1 MLLKFSAIPP
11 LGGAT
16 GQTVGGCDWTGFSAA
31 SWALRAKARTAAC
44 YRACLPT

>member
-1 MLLKFSAIPP
+1 MLPKFSAIPS

-16 GQTVGGCDWTGFSAA
+16 GQTVGGCDWS
-31 SWALRAKARTAAC
+31 ALRAKARTAAC